1 MTKLTGRVIQGNRL
15 GRTIGFPTANIEI
28 ACHYSSAN
36 GVYAARVRLDDG
48 REFQAMANL
57 GHRPTVTDCGALW
70 LEANLFDFDEEI
82 YGRMIEVNLV
92 QKIRDERRFESID
105 ALRQQLTKDKQQ
117 TLKILNTMFIDTT
130 IPYRVADISLAEWG
144 RKEIEVSEHEMPG
157 LMALRRK
164 YGKQKPL
171 KGARI
176 MGSLHMTIQTAVLI
190 ETLVEL
196 GAEVRWCSCNI
207 FSTQDHAAAAIAK
220 AGVPV
225 FAWKGETLEEY
236 WWCTA
241 MALSFE
247 GGKGPNLIVDDGGD
261 ATLLIHQGFAA
272 ENDATTL
279 DREAGSYEESVIIA
293 TLRKLLQEDPQKWHR
308 TVEEWK
314 GVSEETTT
322 GVHRLY
328 QMQERGE
335 LLVPAINV
343 NDSVTK
349 SKFDNLYGC
358 RESLA
363 DGIKRATDVMI
374 AGKVVVVCGY
384 GDVGKGCARSMR
396 SYGARVIVTEID
408 PICALQ
414 AAMEGFEVM
423 RVEDA
428 LPEGNIYVTTTGNCD
443 IITLEHMQGMRDQ
456 AIVCNIGHFDNEIQ
470 MARLEASDAVKST
483 IKPQV
488 DKYTF
493 PDGHSIFVLAEG
505 RLVNLGC
512 ATGHPSFVMSNS
524 FTNQTLAQMKLWEDR
539 ENPVVGVTRLPKE
552 LDEEVARLHLEN
564 IGVRL
569 TTLTQK
575 QADYIGVKVEGP
587 FKADHYRY

>member
-82 YGRMIEVNLV
+82 YGRMIEVNLL

-456 AIVCNIGHFDNEIQ
+456 SIVCNIGHFDNEIQ